1 MKKILLLLAVAL
13 MGGVVSA
20 QNDSTAVGRKVA
32 IEQEK
37 SELASTTER
46 EQARPKV
53 KKVGV
58 VLSGGGAK
66 GMAHIGVL
74 KVLEKA
80 GIPVDIVTGTSMG
93 SIIGGLY
100 AIGYNANSLDSMVRV
115 QDWSY
120 VITDKEDLRR
130 QSLNDRKKQNTYLF
144 STGLTI
150 GKRDLQAGG
159 IIKGKNLAEL
169 FNQLCVGFADS
180 LDFSRDLPIPFAC
193 VATDIID
200 NSEVDFHSG
209 RLPQAMRASMAI
221 PAAFSPVRI
230 GEKVLVDGGLKNN
243 YPADLAREMGAEII
257 IGVTVQG
264 APKSAEDVNGT
275 MSILSQII
283 DVNCK
288 NKLDENLAITDL
300 HLQVDT
306 KGYGSASFSQAAID
320 TLIRRGEEE
329 AMRHWDDII
338 ALKQRIGIDESFRP
352 QILHPL
358 RPQVMTEKQR
368 VLGYTF
374 ENMTPQAERFLRQKF
389 HLKSTEALLN
399 GNDSIDARL
408 EQELTTSMRVDLF
421 YQTAECRLVPIKLPK
436 PALQNL
442 DYFYEKD
449 KEWKESDGVQVVLSA
464 GDRKSVQLHA
474 GVRFDT
480 EEYAAVQLDLDI
492 PLKTAIPINT
502 DITLRLGRRMM
513 ARGELTIHPRSF
525 TRPTFSYAF
534 RRNDVDVYTNGN
546 LDYNI
551 RYNQFQA
558 EFLPINFDLRHFN
571 LQMGLRW
578 DYMHYRNKLGSE
590 TSRQV
595 TLENEHFFSYRARL
609 SYNNEDDWYF
619 PTRGARFKAEYAYL
633 TDNFA
638 QLDDEPGMSDVS
650 ASWRK
655 SFSIGERFA
664 LQPMIYGRLL
674 LGSVIPPVFGNTIG
688 GDWFGHYVEQQM
700 PFAGIGNM
708 EYVSH
713 QFVAAQLQA
722 QERIGSNS
730 YVLLRIAAGQQSD
743 HLKELMDNRTLIG
756 GQIAYYYN
764 TIVGPVGATLGYSNH
779 TKEPYF
785 FLNLGYEF

>member
-1 MKKILLLLAVAL
+1 MKKIILMLLAV
-13 MGGVVSA
+13 MIMVTVSA
-20 QNDSTAVGRKVA
+20 QTDSTTAKRKRVA
-32 IEQEK
+32 
-37 SELASTTER
+37 
-46 EQARPKV
+46 
-53 KKVGV
+53 V

-130 QSLNDRKKQNTYLF
+130 QSLGDRKKQNTYLI
-144 STGLTI
+144 STGMTI
-150 GKRDLQAGG
+150 GKRDMNAGG

-169 FNQLCVGFADS
+169 FQQLCVGFTDS

-193 VATDIID
+193 VATDIIE
-200 NSEVDFHSG
+200 NNEVDFHSG

-230 GEKVLVDGGLKNN
+230 GDMVLVDGGLKNN
-243 YPADLAREMGAEII
+243 YPADLAREMGAEVI

-264 APKSAEDVNGT
+264 APKSAEEVSGT

-288 NKLDENLAITDL
+288 NKVNENLTITDL
-300 HLQVDT
+300 HLQVNT

-338 ALKQRIGIDESFRP
+338 ALKRQIGIDETFRP
-352 QILHPL
+352 VILQPL

-368 VLGYTF
+368 VTSYTF
-374 ENMTPQAERFLRQKF
+374 ENMTPQAERFLQQKF
-389 HLKSTEALLN
+389 HLNKT
-399 GNDSIDARL
+399 DSIDAQL
-408 EQELTTSMRVDLF
+408 EQEITTSMRIDLF
-421 YQTAECRLVPIKLPK
+421 YQTAECRLVP
-436 PALQNL
+436 
-442 DYFYEKD
+442 EG
-449 KEWKESDGVQVVLSA
+449 DGVRVILSA
-464 GDRKSVQLHA
+464 GNRKSVQLHA
-474 GVRFDT
+474 GVRYDM
-480 EEYAAVQLDLDI
+480 EEYAAVQLGLDI
-492 PLKTAIPINT
+492 PLRTAVPVNT
-502 DITLRLGRRMM
+502 DITLRLGRRLM
-513 ARGELTIHPRSF
+513 ARGEITVHPRSF
-525 TRPTFSYAF
+525 TRPTFSYTF
-534 RRNDVDVYTNGN
+534 RRNDVDIYTEGK

-558 EFLPINFDLRHFN
+558 EFLPFNFNFRHFN

-578 DYMHYRNKLGSE
+578 DYLHYRDKLGSA
-590 TSRQV
+590 TSKQV
-595 TLENEHFFSYRARL
+595 TLENEHFYSYRARL
-609 SYNNEDDWYF
+609 NYNSEDSWYF
-619 PTRGARFKAEYAYL
+619 PTRGARFNAEYAYL

-638 QLDDEPGMSDVS
+638 QLDKNAGMSEVS
-650 ASWRK
+650 ADWRM
-655 SFSIGERFA
+655 SFTIGSRFTI
-664 LQPMIYGRLL
+664 QPMLYGRMLF
-674 LGSVIPPVFGNTIG
+674 GSVIPAVFGNTVG
-688 GDWFGHYVEQQM
+688 GEWFGHYVEQQM

-713 QFVAAQLQA
+713 HFLAAQLQA
-722 QERIGSNS
+722 QERIGNNS
-730 YVLLRIAAGQQSD
+730 YVLLRLAAAQQAD
-743 HLKELMDNRTLIG
+743 KTKELLDHSTLLG
-756 GQIAYYYN
+756 VQAAYYYN
-764 TIVGPVGATLGYSNH
+764 TIVGPVGASLGYSNR
-779 TKEPYF
+779 TKKPYF
-785 FLNLGYEF
+785 YLNLGYEF

>member
-1 MKKILLLLAVAL
+1 MV
-13 MGGVVSA
+13 
-20 QNDSTAVGRKVA
+20 
-32 IEQEK
+32 
-37 SELASTTER
+37 
-46 EQARPKV
+46 
-53 KKVGV
+53 
-58 VLSGGGAK
+58 
-66 GMAHIGVL
+66 HIGVL
-74 KVLEKA
+74 KVLEQA

-100 AIGYNANSLDSMVRV
+100 AIGYNAHALDSMVRV

-120 VITDKEDLRR
+120 VITDKEDMSR
-130 QSLNDRKKQNTYLF
+130 QSLNDRQKQNTYLY

-150 GKRDLQAGG
+150 GKQDKQGGG

-169 FNQLCVGFADS
+169 FQQLCVGFTDS
-180 LDFSRDLPIPFAC
+180 LDFSRDLRIPFAC
-193 VATDIID
+193 VATNIID

-230 GEKVLVDGGLKNN
+230 GDMVLVDGGLKNN
-243 YPADLAREMGAEII
+243 YPADLARQMGAEVI

-264 APKSAEDVNGT
+264 APKVAEDMGGT

-320 TLIRRGEEE
+320 TLIRRGEEL
-329 AMRHWDDII
+329 AMSHWDDII
-338 ALKQRIGIDESFRP
+338 ALKKRIGIDESFRP
-352 QILHPL
+352 VILHPL
-358 RPQVMTEKQR
+358 RPKVMTEKQH
-368 VLGYTF
+368 VTSYTF
-374 ENMTPQAERFLRQKF
+374 ENMTPPAERFLTQKF
-389 HLKSTEALLN
+389 HLDR
-399 GNDSIDARL
+399 NDSIDAKL

-421 YQTAECRLVPIKLPK
+421 YQTAECRLVP
-436 PALQNL
+436 
-442 DYFYEKD
+442 EG
-449 KEWKESDGVQVVLSA
+449 DGVRVVLSA
-464 GDRKSVQLHA
+464 GARKSVQLHA

-492 PLKTAIPINT
+492 PMKTAIPINA
-502 DITLRLGRRMM
+502 DITLRLGKRMM
-513 ARGELTIHPRSF
+513 ARGEITVHPRSF
-525 TRPTFSYAF
+525 TRPTLSYTF
-534 RRNDVDVYTNGN
+534 HRNDIDVYMDGD

-558 EFLPINFDLRHFN
+558 EFLPVNFNLRHFN

-590 TSRQV
+590 TAMQV
-595 TLENEHFFSYRARL
+595 TLENEHFYSYRARL
-609 SYNNEDDWYF
+609 NYNSEDDWYF
-619 PTRGARFKAEYAYL
+619 PSRGSRFKAEYAYL
-633 TDNFA
+633 TDNFT
-638 QLDDEPGMSDVS
+638 QLNDKPGMSEVN
-650 ASWRK
+650 ANWRT
-655 SFSIGERFA
+655 SLSIGSRFT

-674 LGSVIPPVFGNTIG
+674 FGSTVPPVFSNTVG
-688 GDWFGHYVEQQM
+688 GDCFGHYVEQQM

-708 EYVSH
+708 EYVSS

-722 QERIGSNS
+722 QQRIGSNS
-730 YVLLRIAAGQQSD
+730 YVLLRMAGAQ
-743 HLKELMDNRTLIG
+743 HANRLKELLDYRTLLG

-764 TIVGPVGATLGYSNH
+764 TIVGPVGATVGYSNR
-779 TKEPYF
+779 TKKLYF
-785 FLNLGYEF
+785 YINLGYEF